1 MKTFF
6 VFSLINGPNN
16 DDNNTGELQIP
27 LPGGYVFAKCVRLFL
42 HKITEKG
49 IHKFGLIFWR
59 SGMCN

>member
-27 LPGGYVFAKCVRLFL
+27 LPGGYVFAEVCSSVSPQNNRKRYPQIWINFL
-42 HKITEKG
+42 EE
-49 IHKFGLIFWR
+49 WDV
-59 SGMCN
+59 